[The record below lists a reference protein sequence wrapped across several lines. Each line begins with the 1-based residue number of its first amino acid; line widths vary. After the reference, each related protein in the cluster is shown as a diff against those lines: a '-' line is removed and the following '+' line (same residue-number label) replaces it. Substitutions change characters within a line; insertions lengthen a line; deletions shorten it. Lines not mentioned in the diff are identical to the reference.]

1 MNHILL
7 TSAAGQTL
15 TIGRYPPILLTSME
29 GAEGYQASIN
39 AETNAQMDGS
49 SYVGS
54 RVQARN
60 ILINLLIVQD
70 TEANRHRL
78 QRLLPPHEEGTL
90 TCVGETS
97 RQIRYRVE
105 SLTFPHTT
113 ARRKTAA
120 LSLLCPNPFF
130 QDTEEFSSNIAG
142 KRALLTLPFCI
153 PPGGTVFSRRLFD
166 PEEPLLNPGDK
177 EAGLIIEFV
186 ANGPVRNPRID
197 NLTTGQYLRVVTS
210 LAQGD
215 RLVIN
220 TCAGSKRIELNGEN
234 INHRID
240 RGSDFFSLLP
250 GENLLRYSSE
260 EGYEDLD
267 VFLRWR
273 AEYWGA

>member
-90 TCVGETS
+90 TCVGE
-97 RQIRYRVE
+97 
-105 SLTFPHTT
+105 T

-220 TCAGSKRIELNGEN
+220 TCAGNKRIELNGEN